1 VFFSAA
7 ALKDGAPGE
16 VPAVAAKP
24 APATLAAMQRLRVAC
39 RAVDG
44 AAAIEQGVFD
54 LLDELLRH
62 AAHLRRLEQRGP
74 AVKASTRGRLLARVE
89 RARALIEDCIA
100 ERLTLDDLAK
110 AAGLSRFH
118 LLRAFKAFYG
128 ETPLAFAERRRMAR
142 AQEMLA
148 APAARIVD
156 VAASLGYESQS
167 AFARTFRAHVGL
179 SPRVFRAR

>member
-1 VFFSAA
+1 
-7 ALKDGAPGE
+7 
-16 VPAVAAKP
+16 
-24 APATLAAMQRLRVAC
+24 
-39 RAVDG
+39 
-44 AAAIEQGVFD
+44 
-54 LLDELLRH
+54 
-62 AAHLRRLEQRGP
+62 
-74 AVKASTRGRLLARVE
+74 VE